1 MPTLK
6 NHPLLGADF
15 QSAYGWYEDECAGL
29 GREFAAE
36 FRIAYKK
43 LRRGSTLYAVR
54 FFNIRRLNLER
65 FPYGIFYT
73 VHANEVRVLAILHG
87 SRETRRLL
95 AERRRAFFNSP
106 F

>member
-29 GREFAAE
+29 GMELAAE

-43 LRRGSTLYAVR
+43 LRRGPMLYAVR
-54 FFNIRRLNLER
+54 FSNIRRLNLDR
-65 FPYGIFYT
+65 FPYGVFYT
-73 VHANEVRVLAILHG
+73 VHQSEIRVLAVLHG
-87 SRETRRLL
+87 SRETKQILS
-95 AERRRAFFNSP
+95 ERRRTFFVRE